1 LVVTLYH
8 RHEFQYKILNETLFV
23 KRIIII
29 CLD

>member
-23 KRIIII
+23 KRIII
-29 CLD
+29 DY